1 MILFYFSLEK
11 GSLTKTC
18 NQLTEPIFGN
28 DVVSSVLLETKHIF
42 VVIDLIRKHKAKEA
56 TMADRFFDNVMPDL
70 VRETGNESGGDALM
84 NLLAM
89 PYSSLSQQLKRSA
102 VDLKETVS

>member
-1 MILFYFSLEK
+1 
-11 GSLTKTC
+11 
-18 NQLTEPIFGN
+18 
-28 DVVSSVLLETKHIF
+28 
-42 VVIDLIRKHKAKEA
+42 
-56 TMADRFFDNVMPDL
+56 MADRFFDYVMPDL